1 MSLECAKCQSFVCR
15 AGRVDA
21 APGNCPMLGDF
32 PDYRDLYSAGEKR
45 DMAYH
50 SALVEG
56 EGYCRWTRV
65 REIAEFAHRMGYA
78 RLGIGHCSD
87 MKREAS
93 LAARY
98 LETRSLEAV
107 LPSEQVVEGP
117 SAQAEFFADK
127 GTQFNV
133 IAGMCVGHDA
143 IFIRASQVPV
153 TSLVVRDRRLR
164 HNPVAALYTSGSYFR
179 SVLYSG
185 RKNREA
191 VPFQGWDTDTLERVS
206 REVLSAARGEWCR
219 VAEVMEFAHCLGATH
234 VGLVFCTGFRNEA
247 LLLTKVLEAN
257 GFRVS
262 SSCCKTGSVP
272 KEEFG
277 IRDDEKVRPGAAEM
291 VCNPLAQAELL
302 NREGVQLALLLG
314 QCVGHD
320 SATMAYLEAPA
331 VCIVAKDRVL
341 AHNSVAALYEMEG

>member
-1 MSLECAKCQSFVCR
+1 
-15 AGRVDA
+15 
-21 APGNCPMLGDF
+21 MLGDF
-32 PDYRDLYSAGEKR
+32 PDYRGLYSTGEKR

-50 SALVEG
+50 SALVEAG
-56 EGYCRWTRV
+56 GYCHWTRV

-78 RLGIGHCSD
+78 RLGVGHCSD

-98 LETRSLEAV
+98 LEDRSLAAV
-107 LPSEQVVEGP
+107 LPSEQLFEDP
-117 SAQAEFFADK
+117 SGQAEFFADNN
-127 GTQFNV
+127 TQFNI

-143 IFIRASQVPV
+143 IFIRSSQVPV

-164 HNPVAALYTSGSYFR
+164 HNPVGALYASGSYFR
-179 SVLYSG
+179 SVLYG
-185 RKNREA
+185 DREGREA
-191 VPFQGWDTDTLERVS
+191 LPFQGWNTDILERVS
-206 REVLSAARGEWCR
+206 REVVNAAQGGWCR
-219 VAEVMEFAHCLGATH
+219 VEEVMEFSRRLGAAH
-234 VGLVFCTGFRNEA
+234 LGVVFCTGFRNEA

-277 IRDDEKVRPGAAEM
+277 IRDDEKVRPGRPEM

-320 SATMAYLEAPA
+320 SATMANLEAPA